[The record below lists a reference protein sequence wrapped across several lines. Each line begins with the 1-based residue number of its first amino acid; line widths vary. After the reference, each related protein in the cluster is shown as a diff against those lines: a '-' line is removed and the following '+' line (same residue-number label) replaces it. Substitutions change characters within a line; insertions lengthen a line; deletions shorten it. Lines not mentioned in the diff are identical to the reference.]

1 MGTAPEVLKG
11 MSASGTLTYT
21 QVDGVKQSEPLSV
34 SYGGEPLDARGQFY
48 PQQSVG
54 VATALALVVS
64 GMHDAAALYA
74 TDKAA
79 GVAKLQTVLARFL
92 ADRATL
98 TDPSLHAEQQLAE
111 GMLALMEKGAPQ
123 GNLYGY

>member
-1 MGTAPEVLKG
+1 MKRLWDK
-11 MSASGTLTYT
+11 
-21 QVDGVKQSEPLSV
+21 
-34 SYGGEPLDARGQFY
+34 GEPLDARGQFF
-48 PQQSVG
+48 PQKSVG

-79 GVAKLQTVLARFL
+79 GVAKLQTVLTRFL
-92 ADRATL
+92 ADRAAL
-98 TDPSLHAEQQLAE
+98 AEPSLDAEQQLAE
-111 GMLALMEKGAPQ
+111 GMLAKMKKGAQQ